1 LVDLER
7 RMTTE
12 KEKKE
17 AEEAQRI
24 EEIRM
29 KKEYELKATQEE
41 HVRIARGV
49 GNKKEEGTT
58 RSKSQQQEL
67 EEKGRVV
74 EEEQR

>member
-17 AEEAQRI
+17 AEKARRK

-29 KKEYELKATQEE
+29 KKE
-41 HVRIARGV
+41 
-49 GNKKEEGTT
+49 
-58 RSKSQQQEL
+58 
-67 EEKGRVV
+67 
-74 EEEQR
+74 